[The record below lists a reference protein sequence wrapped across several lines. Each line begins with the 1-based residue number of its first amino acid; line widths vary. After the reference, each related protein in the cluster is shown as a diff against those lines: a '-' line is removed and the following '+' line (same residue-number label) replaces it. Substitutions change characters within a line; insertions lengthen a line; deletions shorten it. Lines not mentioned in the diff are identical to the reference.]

1 ARHYKMPAVHTLNDK
16 PVLLIVYT
24 GYFKLLNG
32 VFNSI
37 KVFVCSY
44 YRNYKYDAIS
54 GIKIKLTSYLFNCSL
69 VGYLCIHRLMLNLA
83 SFS

>member
-1 ARHYKMPAVHTLNDK
+1 MPAVHTLNDK

-44 YRNYKYDAIS
+44 YRNYKHDAIS

>member
-1 ARHYKMPAVHTLNDK
+1 MPAVHTLNDK

-54 GIKIKLTSYLFNCSL
+54 GIKIKLTSHLFNCSL

>member
-1 ARHYKMPAVHTLNDK
+1 MPAVYTLNEK
-16 PVLLIVYT
+16 KE
-24 GYFKLLNG
+24 GGSEEEGHFKLLNEG
-32 VFNSI
+32 FNSI

-54 GIKIKLTSYLFNCSL
+54 GIKVKLINYLFNCSL
-69 VGYLCIHRLMLNLA
+69 VGYLCILRLMLSLA

>member
-1 ARHYKMPAVHTLNDK
+1 MARHYKIPAVHTLNDK
-16 PVLLIVYT
+16 PVLLVVYA
-24 GYFKLLNG
+24 GNFKSLNE

-54 GIKIKLTSYLFNCSL
+54 
-69 VGYLCIHRLMLNLA
+69 
-83 SFS
+83 

>member
-1 ARHYKMPAVHTLNDK
+1 M
-16 PVLLIVYT
+16 IVYT

-54 GIKIKLTSYLFNCSL
+54 GIKIKLINYLFNCSL
-69 VGYLCIHRLMLNLA
+69 VEYLCIHRLMLSLT